1 MGYGQRGNINIPL
14 REAYEAM
21 LTAPGKGPVV
31 LVVNP
36 ASEHHVDVASDLLKR
51 FGVRVGEIVSVTQV
65 DAMLPR
71 GFAWRKRKYSA
82 VVAAGGDGTI
92 GAAVSQ
98 IADSGLPLG
107 ILPFGTSND
116 VTRSLGIPLD
126 IASACATVASGIATE
141 VDVGVVRPARMSPD
155 FGDDLRERGRAI
167 AQHILPPGRL
177 RMAIAGHESR
187 FIHAVTLGLNVE
199 FARLATD
206 VARRRRW
213 GPFTYATASIQAI
226 SKLRAI
232 PVTLRLFGSAT
243 VNQAGARTSELS
255 DHSRIG
261 HGRRDE
267 HIITYQAVQV
277 AVVNTPVFG
286 GVLNLRL
293 PGANPRDRLLD
304 VVVIEALEPRQLR
317 ETVEGLVTAL
327 STMAESAF
335 PTPYTQPLAE
345 AKATAATE
353 SAADSLLLTEEA
365 ALFAFPGVH
374 HFQARSIR
382 IETLADTE
390 MTLDGEIV
398 ARTPAELRVAR
409 DSLRVLLPTE
419 AHRRLLETHVSA
431 DEIARSP

>member
-1 MGYGQRGNINIPL
+1 M
-14 REAYEAM
+14 
-21 LTAPGKGPVV
+21 
-31 LVVNP
+31 
-36 ASEHHVDVASDLLKR
+36 
-51 FGVRVGEIVSVTQV
+51 
-65 DAMLPR
+65 
-71 GFAWRKRKYSA
+71 
-82 VVAAGGDGTI
+82 
-92 GAAVSQ
+92 
-98 IADSGLPLG
+98 
-107 ILPFGTSND
+107 
-116 VTRSLGIPLD
+116 
-126 IASACATVASGIATE
+126 
-141 VDVGVVRPARMSPD
+141 RPARMSPD

-232 PVTLRLFGSAT
+232 PVTLRLFGST
-243 VNQAGARTSELS
+243 SLNQAGARTSELG

-398 ARTPAELRVAR
+398 ARTPAEIRVAR
-409 DSLRVLLPTE
+409 DSIRALLPAE

>member
-1 MGYGQRGNINIPL
+1 
-14 REAYEAM
+14 M
-21 LTAPGKGPVV
+21 LTATRSGPVV

-36 ASEHHVDVASDLLKR
+36 TSEHHIDYASDLLLR
-51 FGVRVGEIVSVTQV
+51 AGVSVGEVVSVTQV
-65 DAMLPR
+65 DAMRPR
-71 GFAWRKRKYSA
+71 GFAWRQRKYTA

-92 GAAVSQ
+92 GAVVSQ

-116 VTRSLGIPLD
+116 VLRCLGIPLD
-126 IASACATVASGIATE
+126 VASACANVASGIATE
-141 VDVGVVRPARMSPD
+141 VDVGIVRPARVSSS
-155 FGDDLRERGRAI
+155 FGDDLRDRCRAI
-167 AQHILPPGRL
+167 AQHILPPGQL
-177 RMAIAGHESR
+177 RTAITGGESR

-206 VARRRRW
+206 VAHRRRW
-213 GPFTYATASIQAI
+213 GPLTYATASIQAI

-232 PVTLRLFGSAT
+232 PVTLHLREPST
-243 VNQAGARTSELS
+243 VNQTGSRTADLGN
-255 DHSRIG
+255 HSRMG

-267 HIITYQAVQV
+267 HTITYQAVQV

-286 GVLNLRL
+286 GALNLRL
-293 PGANPRDRLLD
+293 PGADPRDRLLD

-317 ETVEGLVTAL
+317 ETVEGLVATLSAL
-327 STMAESAF
+327 AESAF

-345 AKATAATE
+345 AKAKATAATE

-374 HFQARSIR
+374 HFQARGIR
-382 IETLADTE
+382 IETPAGTE

-398 ARTPAELRVAR
+398 AHTPAEIRVAR
-409 DSLRVLLPTE
+409 DSLRVLLPAE
-419 AHRRLLETHVSA
+419 ARRRLLETQGPVDGVAS
-431 DEIARSP
+431 SP

>member
-1 MGYGQRGNINIPL
+1 
-14 REAYEAM
+14 M
-21 LTAPGKGPVV
+21 LTATGKGPVV

-51 FGVRVGEIVSVTQV
+51 VGVRVGEVVSVTQL
-65 DAMLPR
+65 DAVHSH
-71 GFAWRKRKYSA
+71 GFAWQQHKYSA

-116 VTRSLGIPLD
+116 VARSLGIPLD
-126 IASACATVASGIATE
+126 VALACATVASGIATE
-141 VDVGVVRPARMSPD
+141 VDVGVVRPARISPD
-155 FGDDLRERGRAI
+155 LGDDLRERCRAI
-167 AQHILPPGRL
+167 AQHILPPGRV
-177 RMAIAGHESR
+177 RTAIAGHESR

-206 VARRRRW
+206 VAHRRRW

-226 SKLRAI
+226 SKLHAI
-232 PVTLRLFGSAT
+232 PVTLRLFGSTT
-243 VNQAGARTSELS
+243 VNQAGARTSALG
-255 DHSRIG
+255 DDSRTG
-261 HGRRDE
+261 HVRRDE
-267 HIITYQAVQV
+267 HTITYQAVQV
-277 AVVNTPVFG
+277 AIVNTPVFG

-382 IETLADTE
+382 IETPADTE

-398 ARTPAELRVAR
+398 ARTPAEIRVAR
-409 DSLRVLLPTE
+409 DSLRVLLPAE
-419 AHRRLLETHVSA
+419 AHRRLLETQGSA
-431 DEIARSP
+431 DGIASSP

>member
-1 MGYGQRGNINIPL
+1 MRTG
-14 REAYEAM
+14 
-21 LTAPGKGPVV
+21 TGKGPVV

-36 ASEHHVDVASDLLKR
+36 ASEHHVDDASDLLLR
-51 FGVRVGEIVSVTQV
+51 AGVRVGEVVSVSQV
-65 DAMLPR
+65 DAMHPR
-71 GFAWRKRKYSA
+71 GFAWRKRNYIA

-116 VTRSLGIPLD
+116 VARSLGIPLD
-126 IASACATVASGIATE
+126 IAAACANIASGIATD
-141 VDVGVVRPARMSPD
+141 VDLGAVRQTRLSPD
-155 FGDDLRERGRAI
+155 VGDDLRDRYRAI
-167 AQHILPPGRL
+167 AQRILPPGQL
-177 RMAIAGHESR
+177 RTAIVGGESR

-206 VARRRRW
+206 VAHRRRW
-213 GPFTYATASIQAI
+213 GPLTYATASIQAI

-232 PVTLRLFGSAT
+232 PVTLRLFESSA
-243 VNQAGARTSELS
+243 VNQSG
-255 DHSRIG
+255 DHSMMR
-261 HGRRDE
+261 HGRRNE
-267 HIITYQAVQV
+267 HTITYQAVQV

-286 GVLNLRL
+286 GALNLRL
-293 PGANPRDRLLD
+293 PGADPRDRLLD

-317 ETVEGLVTAL
+317 ETVEGLLTAL

-345 AKATAATE
+345 ARATAAKA

-382 IETLADTE
+382 IEAPAGTE
-390 MTLDGEIV
+390 MTLDGEII
-398 ARTPAELRVAR
+398 AHTPAEIRVAR
-409 DSLRVLLPTE
+409 DSLRVLLPAE
-419 AHRRLLETHVSA
+419 AHRRLLEST
-431 DEIARSP
+431 AR